1 MSSMQIQQVLAEMRA
16 LQARAVRRRGRNSA
30 PSASAQ
36 PSDFASLL
44 KGSVDHIATM
54 QNQATALADAYEAGD
69 KSVDLTK
76 VMLEVQKAGL
86 AFRAM
91 TEVRN
96 KLRRCLYPGHEHVGV
111 TTEVEPWLT
120 SYPRRNGASSRPF
133 PRSSRSA
140 CWPASP
146 PRSPPRSGWCCGRR
160 ARTTPCSTGSCPS
173 ARAAR

>member
-16 LQARAVRRRGRNSA
+16 LQTRASGFSA
-30 PSASAQ
+30 EIAQ
-36 PSDFASLL
+36 PGAPPPDFASLL

-54 QNQATALADAYEAGD
+54 QNQATALADAYETGD

-96 KLRRCLYPGHEHVGV
+96 KLVDAYTQVMNMSV
-111 TTEVEPWLT
+111 
-120 SYPRRNGASSRPF
+120 
-133 PRSSRSA
+133 
-140 CWPASP
+140 
-146 PRSPPRSGWCCGRR
+146 
-160 ARTTPCSTGSCPS
+160 
-173 ARAAR
+173 